1 MDFRTDCLEANKDEQ
16 SLRGHYATALV
27 HLDYGLRLL
36 SEVEPEDQTESSTS
50 NHLYYSTTSFASIED
65 LALIFTRL
73 DTQANQLLWNRKSV
87 QNSKLEDLK
96 FGAVRHIPTLC
107 SGLEETKRI
116 ADQIW
121 NFCLCSLQPPRGSG
135 SVRFGDTRAATLQ
148 LCSSK
153 FQQSFTAFERFM
165 EHSGTKLDAKGRQAA
180 NAMRICHIVAS
191 MCLMP
196 AYQKDM
202 DNEEVF
208 RNHERLFSEIIC
220 LVTDIIDSSADES
233 LGGDVVRFTLD
244 GCVLGPLFFV
254 AVRCRHKILR
264 RKAISLLRLSRRL
277 EGLWDSYFLAQV
289 AERVMEIEEKE
300 RDASASAKPLKIS
313 DIDVKFEHERRR
325 ALVKYII
332 KGWEDSLDA
341 EIRDREDV
349 VVW

>member
-1 MDFRTDCLEANKDEQ
+1 
-16 SLRGHYATALV
+16 
-27 HLDYGLRLL
+27 L
-36 SEVEPEDQTESSTS
+36 SEIELEDHKDSSTS
-50 NHLYYSTTSFASIED
+50 DRLYYSSTSFASIED
-65 LALIFTRL
+65 LAIIFTRL
-73 DTQANQLLWNRKSV
+73 DTQANQLLWNRKSFK
-87 QNSKLEDLK
+87 NSKLEDLK
-96 FGAVRHIPTLC
+96 FGAVRHIPMLC
-107 SGLEETKRI
+107 ASLEETKRI
-116 ADQIW
+116 ADQVW
-121 NFCLCSLQPPRGSG
+121 NFCISSLQPPAEKI

-148 LCSSK
+148 LCSTK

-165 EHSGTKLDAKGRQAA
+165 EHSGKQLDAKGRQAA

-208 RNHERLFSEIIC
+208 RNHEKLFSEIIC
-220 LVTDIIDSSADES
+220 LVTEIIDSSADES
-233 LGGDVVRFTLD
+233 LGGDTIRFTLD

-264 RKAISLLRLSRRL
+264 RKAISLMRLSRRL

-289 AERVMEIEEKE
+289 AEKVMEIEERKHDE
-300 RDASASAKPLKIS
+300 SVSAGKQLRIS
-313 DIDVKFEHERRR
+313 DIDVKFEHEGRR

-332 KGWEDSLDA
+332 KGWEDDLDT
-341 EIRDREDV
+341 EIKDREDV

>member
-1 MDFRTDCLEANKDEQ
+1 
-16 SLRGHYATALV
+16 
-27 HLDYGLRLL
+27 
-36 SEVEPEDQTESSTS
+36 
-50 NHLYYSTTSFASIED
+50 
-65 LALIFTRL
+65 
-73 DTQANQLLWNRKSV
+73 
-87 QNSKLEDLK
+87 
-96 FGAVRHIPTLC
+96 
-107 SGLEETKRI
+107 
-116 ADQIW
+116 
-121 NFCLCSLQPPRGSG
+121 
-135 SVRFGDTRAATLQ
+135 
-148 LCSSK
+148 
-153 FQQSFTAFERFM
+153 
-165 EHSGTKLDAKGRQAA
+165 
-180 NAMRICHIVAS
+180 
-191 MCLMP
+191 MP